1 MGDGEKVCGK
11 KNPIQ
16 PYERTRTRTSNR
28 TPDVKALLREFCVY
42 SMFSLSVWTGRGG
55 LFSIP
60 ACYFF
65 FFLSYF
71 SAALP
76 LATMLAQASH
86 TLQAPLRYERV
97 AQVLVPQL
105 LGRGCFVLASPCV
118 GRIAGTRW

>member
-1 MGDGEKVCGK
+1 MFIYISIIQAILTAAFTAVDGRRRKSMRE

-76 LATMLAQASH
+76 LAMMLAQASH
-86 TLQAPLRYERV
+86 TLQAR
-97 AQVLVPQL
+97 
-105 LGRGCFVLASPCV
+105 
-118 GRIAGTRW
+118 